1 MPSVRDILQTKS
13 GQVQTVGPQMSV
25 LDAALV
31 MNKQKI
37 GCVAVMDGD
46 HLVGMFSERDILR
59 RVVAE
64 RRDPATTTVG
74 DVMTEEVVCCRPH
87 TKLLEARGVMKNRRI
102 RHLPVL
108 DDDEKLCGMISIG
121 DLNAHEMHEHE
132 STIYIMEQYIY
143 GRT

>member
-1 MPSVRDILQTKS
+1 MPSVSNILANKGTH
-13 GQVQTVGPQMSV
+13 VQSVEPATTV
-25 LDAALV
+25 LDAARL
-31 MNKQKI
+31 MNQQKI
-37 GCVAVMDGD
+37 GCLVVMDGD
-46 HLVGMFSERDILR
+46 RVVGMFSERDILR
-59 RVVAE
+59 RVVVP
-64 RRDPATTTVG
+64 RRDAAETTVG
-74 DVMTEEVVCCRPH
+74 DVMTTEIVCCRPH

-121 DLNAHEMHEHE
+121 DLNAFDMHEQE